1 MRRLGIHLLSAVIV
15 LTLGGCVSKEKF
27 YDDVSLSRESA
38 YQQWKDRKSIER
50 QEQPVITGELSLD
63 DCIKLT
69 LTNNKQLL
77 RTLEEK
83 ESARGAEIGSY
94 SAILPSVDVT
104 ASYERLDK
112 IQSFGPISL
121 GSLDNYSANLQVT
134 QPLFAGA
141 SIPARINAARL
152 GSLLADQTVRQV
164 VQDSVYAAQ
173 LGYYSVLLARHLNTI
188 SDDAVKASQAHLD
201 DVRKKKEAGGASD
214 FDVLRAEVE
223 LSNFTADLIRTKNA
237 IHVAKSTLIKVMGV
251 SQDSSF
257 NLSDELVYLP
267 FDITMEEA
275 VAKAYSNRPD
285 LFARELTIK
294 QQKEVL
300 AIAKSQYFPFISAF
314 YQNTWSKP
322 DPHNRT
328 QIKWG
333 DAWSA
338 GLTAVWPLF
347 DGFGR
352 EGEIISQEARVKQSQ
367 IDLVD
372 TEETA
377 LFEITRALLSIQD
390 ANEFVES
397 QKLNLTRA
405 QESLRLAEVGYR
417 EGINTQVETIDAQSA
432 LTEARANYY
441 QAIYNHLKSKL
452 DLHKAMGTLTRFEPK
467 ERYDVSRVGQ

>member
-1 MRRLGIHLLSAVIV
+1 MRRLGIHLLSAVIF
-15 LTLGGCVSKEKF
+15 LTLCGCVSKEEF
-27 YDDVSLSRESA
+27 YDEVSLLRESA
-38 YQQWKDRKSIER
+38 YKQWEVRKRAEK
-50 QEQPVITGELSLD
+50 QAQAVIAGKLSLE
-63 DCIKLT
+63 DCLKLT

-83 ESARGAEIGSY
+83 ESARGAEISSY
-94 SAILPSVDVT
+94 SAILPSVDII

-164 VQDSVYAAQ
+164 VQESVYAAQ
-173 LGYYSVLLARHLNTI
+173 VGYYSVLLARHLNAI

-201 DVRKKKEAGGASD
+201 DVRKKKEAGVASD

-257 NLSDELVYLP
+257 SLSDELVYLP
-267 FDITMEEA
+267 FSITMEEA
-275 VAKAYSNRPD
+275 VANAYRYRPD

-300 AIAKSQYFPFISAF
+300 TIAKSQYFPFISAF

-328 QIKWG
+328 LIKWG
-333 DAWSA
+333 DAWSV

-352 EGEIISQEARVKQSQ
+352 EGEIIFQEARMKQSQ

-377 LFEITRALLSIQD
+377 LFEITRELLSIQD

-405 QESLRLAEVGYR
+405 QESLRLAEVGYH

-441 QAIYNHLKSKL
+441 RAIYNHIKSKL
-452 DLHKAMGTLTRFEPK
+452 DLHRAMGTLTRFEPK
-467 ERYDVSRVGQ
+467 ERYDVSSVGQ